1 MLYELKNIR
10 KAKGFS
16 QAEVAKQ
23 FDIPLGTYRNWEQC
37 KFMPRDK
44 DLIKQLADYLGVS
57 MEALFGY
64 DLVSPGALSSDDDSC
79 FKRVPL
85 VAAIAAG
92 TPVDP
97 DNVEDHVPVPIE
109 VMKRHPMAFLLKIDG
124 TSMNRVLPD
133 GCYALVDPQMVDVV
147 DNHAYVV
154 KINGYKATAKRI
166 RKLANGL
173 ELVPD
178 SLDPTWKTVV
188 CDASEPEFEEVRII
202 GEIVWYCIPFDFE
215 I

>member
-1 MLYELKNIR
+1 MLYELKSLR
-10 KAKGFS
+10 KQSGLS
-16 QAEVAKQ
+16 QVEAAGLFGV
-23 FDIPLGTYRNWEQC
+23 PLSTYRNWEQC
-37 KFMPRDK
+37 KNMPRDNETLK
-44 DLIKQLADYLGVS
+44 RMADQFGVS

-64 DLVSPGALSSDDDSC
+64 DLVTPGALSSDDDRY
-79 FKRVPL
+79 FRRVPL

-97 DNVEDHVPVPIE
+97 DNVEDHIPVPIE
-109 VMKRHPMAFLLKIDG
+109 VMRRHPMAFLLKIDG

-166 RKLANGL
+166 KKLANGL
-173 ELVPD
+173 ELIPD
-178 SLDPTWKTVV
+178 SLDPTWKTTV